1 SLPLHKTTVSAEEY
15 LGSNTNQET
24 PSNVDSSSQDNQPT
38 TFESNQKGKE
48 VVSMRTETAKV
59 YENLDGTYT
68 SEVFLEPIHFKKDE
82 KWVDIDNT

>member
-1 SLPLHKTTVSAEEY
+1 TLLTKSICIFITFLLVFTSLPLHKTTVSAEEY

-68 SEVFLEPIHFKKDE
+68 
-82 KWVDIDNT
+82 